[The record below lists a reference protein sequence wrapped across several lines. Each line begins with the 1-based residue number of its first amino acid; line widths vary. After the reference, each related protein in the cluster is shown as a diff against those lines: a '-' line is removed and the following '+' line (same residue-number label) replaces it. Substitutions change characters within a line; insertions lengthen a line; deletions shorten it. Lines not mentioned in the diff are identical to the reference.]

1 MTTAYVVTT
10 IQEPSA
16 GVRAIADQCLE
27 TGSPFYV
34 IGDRKTPR
42 GWECPGVEYFGFG
55 EEPAGDF
62 ALARM
67 VRPDSYTRK
76 MLGYLA
82 AATSGASWI
91 RETDDDN
98 APYPSFFEGASTA
111 VRARRCAT
119 PSRFINIYGFFTDR
133 HVWPRGFPLSL
144 IRESNADA
152 TTEMTDFSGP
162 MVFQALADGDPDVD
176 AVYRLSAPDTSDVSF
191 DSAPPLIVEPGSW
204 TPFNSQA
211 TAWPIG
217 LLPLMYLPA
226 TCSFRMTD
234 IWRSY
239 IAQRLFPG
247 LGARLVITAATV
259 FQARNEHDLM
269 RDFQDEIEG
278 YTGYERFVD
287 VLEET
292 LIEGTP
298 SSVLAD
304 LRLLYVALIDA
315 RFFTSDEI
323 PILDAWIADMES
335 LGFGPTA

>member
-10 IQEPSA
+10 IQEPSD
-16 GVRAIADQCLE
+16 GVRAIAAKCLE
-27 TGSPFYV
+27 TGSRFYV

-42 GWECPGVEYFGFG
+42 GWACPGVDFLGFD
-55 EEPAGDF
+55 EEPDGEF
-62 ALARM
+62 SLTRL

-82 AATSGASWI
+82 AAASGASWI
-91 RETDDDN
+91 CETDDDN
-98 APYPSFFEGASTA
+98 APYPSFFDAVATA
-111 VRARRCAT
+111 VHGRRWAT
-119 PSRFINIYGFFTDR
+119 PSRFVNIYGFFTDR
-133 HVWPRGFPLSL
+133 HVWPRGFPLRL
-144 IRESNADA
+144 IRESNGDLA
-152 TTEMTDFSGP
+152 TEMTDFSGP
-162 MVFQALADGDPDVD
+162 MVLQAVADGDPDVD
-176 AVYRLSAPDTSDVSF
+176 AVYRLTAPDTSDIQF
-191 DSAPPLIVEPGSW
+191 DAAPPLIIEPGAW

-211 TAWPIG
+211 TVWPIS

-287 VLEET
+287 VLEEI
-292 LIEGTP
+292 LIEATP

-304 LRLLYVALIDA
+304 LRLIYLALIDA
-315 RFFTSDEI
+315 GFFTSDEM